1 MLELQKSFLL
11 VMFFNQIS
19 CNKDLKAKISC
30 FFLCFFCLTPPGGGK
45 FKLQKNHFVLDITK
59 AEEIQKSAS
68 TELHKWSKNVG
79 NVENCNFLKVNCGF
93 LLINLSEM
101 KTVSMF
107 YNSSLLEYFLQLVSS
122 IFCSGDI

>member
-11 VMFFNQIS
+11 VKFFNQIL
-19 CNKDLKAKISC
+19 CNKGLKAKISC
-30 FFLCFFCLTPPGGGK
+30 FFLCFFGAGK